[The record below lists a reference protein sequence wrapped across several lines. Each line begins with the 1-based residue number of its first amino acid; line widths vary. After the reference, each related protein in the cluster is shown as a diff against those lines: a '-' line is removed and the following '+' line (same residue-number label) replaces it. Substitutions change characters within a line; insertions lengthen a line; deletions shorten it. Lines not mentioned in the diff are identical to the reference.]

1 MKSSKK
7 PGCPINRREA
17 LAAGAALLT
26 STMTLGRVGA
36 AADSE
41 APPKGW
47 IDAHAHIWTRDT
59 DRFPLREGVT
69 GDQLNPPSFTDG
81 ELLAIAEPEGV
92 DRVVLIQHF
101 PYHGWDNSYLI
112 DAWRRHPDRFRVVG
126 MIDHQLPDP
135 GRRMRELLRN
145 GVTGFRIG
153 PGSGRPEW
161 LASDGMHA
169 MWKASAE
176 TRQPMCCLINP
187 NDLPAVA
194 GMCERYPDTPV
205 VIDHFARIGAT
216 GQIDEADVEKLCAMK
231 RFRHVFV
238 KLSAF
243 YALGEKQPPHDEL
256 IPMIR
261 RLFEALG
268 PDRLMWA
275 SDLPYQLRG
284 ENTYEASIGLIRD
297 RIDFFSPDDRRRLLR
312 DTAAAVFFFA

>member
-1 MKSSKK
+1 MKSSKS
-7 PGCPINRREA
+7 PGHAVNRREA

-26 STMTLGRVGA
+26 SRFAFGQEGPA
-36 AADSE
+36 ANSFAERSN
-41 APPKGW
+41 W

-69 GDQLNPPSFTDG
+69 VEKLNPPSFTDD
-81 ELLAIAEPEGV
+81 ELMAIAAPEGV
-92 DRVVLIQHF
+92 GRVVLIQHF
-101 PYHGWDNSYLI
+101 PYHGWDNSYLV
-112 DAWRRHPDRFRVVG
+112 AVWRRHPDRFRVVG

-135 GRRMRELLRN
+135 GRRMRELLRC

-169 MWKASAE
+169 MWKTSAE

-216 GQIDEADVEKLCAMK
+216 GQVDENDVGKLFSMK

-243 YALGEKQPPHDEL
+243 YALGEKRPPHDEL
-256 IPMIR
+256 VPMIR

-297 RIDFFSPDDRRRLLR
+297 RIDFFSPDDRRRVLR